1 METILSIEQVSEIL
15 RLHPKTIRSYVREGK
30 IRAAKTGTQ
39 WRIKQKDLD
48 TFINGGRT
56 DYPEV
61 YSTQD
66 PLQQE
71 LHPQKESITINAAE
85 RSGYN
90 KIRVSTVIDID
101 TESEDEAFRLSSS
114 IFAVM
119 HSEAGNQRGSRCD
132 YIYYPETKKARFL
145 IWGTPGFIA
154 DMLKLFSHIA
164 SD

>member
-1 METILSIEQVSEIL
+1 MDTILNIEQVSEIL
-15 RLHPKTIRSYVREGK
+15 RLHPKTIRAYVREGK
-30 IRAAKTGTQ
+30 IRGAKTGKQ

-48 TFINGGRT
+48 AFLNGTST
-56 DYPEV
+56 DYPDEH
-61 YSTQD
+61 S
-66 PLQQE
+66 PHPMQQE
-71 LHPQKESITINAAE
+71 IHLQKESLTINSTE
-85 RSGYN
+85 RSIYT

-119 HSEAGNQRGSRCD
+119 NSEAGNQRGSRCD

-145 IWGTPGFIA
+145 IWGTPEFIA
-154 DMLKLFSHIA
+154 EMLKLFLHIS

>member
-1 METILSIEQVSEIL
+1 MDAILSIEQVSEIL

-30 IRAAKTGTQ
+30 IRAAKTGKQ

-48 TFINGGRT
+48 TFINGGSS
-56 DYPEV
+56 DHPDEH
-61 YSTQD
+61 SPH

-71 LHPQKESITINAAE
+71 LNPQKESLTINSAE
-85 RSGYN
+85 QSTYK
-90 KIRVSTVIDID
+90 KIRVSIVIDID

-114 IFAVM
+114 VFAVM
-119 HSEAGNQRGSRCD
+119 NSEAGNQRGSRCD

-154 DMLKLFSHIA
+154 DMLKLFLHIS